1 MRKMQCEVCG
11 STEIKKTTDDTF
23 ECQSCGVQ
31 YSKDEIQK
39 LLVEI
44 TGTVKIDHSD
54 EVDNAIKRAEQ
65 FVQSD
70 DKQKAEEYL
79 NKALDMDA
87 ENEKAL
93 KLLEEIAD
101 GKKLDAFTLVEAT
114 VDPNTTVER
123 FLRELVQVDDIACD
137 IYNEVDVVSVKQYY
151 RPAFY
156 SKNRCLCTWTAVA
169 CHVYYENETVWE
181 EKYDPNKRK
190 YVKEPVT
197 KKVKRVN
204 RVPENGSF
212 YFDCNGFGFVS
223 DAICQ
228 GITGVESS
236 SKSELVE
243 SFEELQADKYG
254 EYPLK
259 KLDTSQVTKQDGKLY
274 YNGLE
279 IDFEIDSA
287 VYQSKRKQIVDSSDQ
302 QALNRAESAVGGDY
316 CENLNAKR
324 SVVEH
329 SVRYI
334 LVPVQVIEY
343 TYKGTH
349 YAAVLDLVSETLTM
363 PKLYPCDTALDETKA
378 ELSADRAYAQKM
390 PGALVGGYGLCVV
403 WALLLVIAMIFDIQD
418 EGFFNVFI
426 GLAVFGLALM
436 IVGLIQQKV
445 RQTKVAKKAVEY
457 KQAVY
462 RPRRMA
468 LFAMYEQFFAAFDNS
483 GSIAAARQALS
494 VPDMVVTEFKTGLA
508 GAEEI
513 RSSDVDPAD
522 CLSGQDARVELLKL
536 EIAQL
541 KKKRLLPSL
550 LIAVSPVVLFLL
562 TAAFIESDAEVGIML
577 AVGAAIAVAVT
588 GASLLGKVNNQI
600 QKKKEEIRQI
610 NQGWFGA

>member
-39 LLVEI
+39 LFVEI

-223 DAICQ
+223 DAICK
-228 GITGVESS
+228 GITGVEAS

-243 SFEELQADKYG
+243 CFEELQADKYW
-254 EYPLK
+254 EYQLK
-259 KLDTSQVTKQDGKLY
+259 KLDMSQVTKQDGKLY

-287 VYQSKRKQIVDSSDQ
+287 VYQNKRKRIVDSSDQ
-302 QALNRAESAVGGDY
+302 EALNRAESEVGGDY

-324 SVVEH
+324 TVVEH
-329 SVRYI
+329 SVQYI
-334 LVPVQVIEY
+334 LIPVQVIEY
-343 TYKGTH
+343 TYKGVH
-349 YAAVLDLVSETLTM
+349 YAAVLDLVSESLTM
-363 PKLYPCDTALDETKA
+363 PKLYPRDTSLDQTKA

-390 PGALVGGYGLCVV
+390 PGTLVGGLILGVV
-403 WALLLVIAMIFDIQD
+403 WGLLLVFAAITDMQD
-418 EGFFNVFI
+418 DGFITVLMGMAI
-426 GLAVFGLALM
+426 VSLILM
-436 IVGLIQQKV
+436 IVGLVQRNARRTRVEQ
-445 RQTKVAKKAVEY
+445 KAVEY
-457 KQAVY
+457 KKAIY

-468 LFAMYEQFFAAFDNS
+468 LFAMYEQFFASFDKHGN
-483 GSIAAARQALS
+483 IAVARKSLPAADL
-494 VPDMVVTEFKTGLA
+494 VVSEFKMGLA
-508 GAEEI
+508 VAEEAQP
-513 RSSDVDPAD
+513 RDAN
-522 CLSGQDARVELLKL
+522 LTNLLNGQDARAEQLEA
-536 EIAQL
+536 EIAKL
-541 KKKRLLPSL
+541 KKIRIVAYVLMALLMFGVP
-550 LIAVSPVVLFLL
+550 
-562 TAAFIESDAEVGIML
+562 FIVGVILYGNTNGKILAKKAEL
-577 AVGAAIAVAVT
+577 E
-588 GASLLGKVNNQI
+588 K
-600 QKKKEEIRQI
+600 I

>member
-223 DAICQ
+223 DAICK
-228 GITGVESS
+228 GITGVEAS

-243 SFEELQADKYG
+243 CFEELQADKYW
-254 EYPLK
+254 EYQLK
-259 KLDTSQVTKQDGKLY
+259 KLDMSQVTKQDGKLY

-287 VYQSKRKQIVDSSDQ
+287 VYQNKRKRIVDSSDQ
-302 QALNRAESAVGGDY
+302 EALNRAESEVGGDY

-324 SVVEH
+324 TVVEH
-329 SVRYI
+329 SVQYI
-334 LVPVQVIEY
+334 LIPVQVIEY
-343 TYKGTH
+343 TYKGVH
-349 YAAVLDLVSETLTM
+349 YAAVLDLVSESLTM
-363 PKLYPCDTALDETKA
+363 PKLYPRDTSLDQTKA
-378 ELSADRAYAQKM
+378 ELSADRESAQKM
-390 PGALVGGYGLCVV
+390 PGTLVGGLILGVV
-403 WALLLVIAMIFDIQD
+403 WGLLLVFAAITDMQDDGFITVLMGMAIVSLILIF
-418 EGFFNVFI
+418 
-426 GLAVFGLALM
+426 
-436 IVGLIQQKV
+436 VGLFQRNARRARIE
-445 RQTKVAKKAVEY
+445 KKAVEY
-457 KQAVY
+457 KKAIY

-468 LFAMYEQFFAAFDNS
+468 LFAMHEQFFAAFDKF
-483 GSIAAARQALS
+483 GDIAAARKSLPAADL
-494 VPDMVVTEFKTGLA
+494 VVSEFKMGLA
-508 GAEEI
+508 VAEEAQP
-513 RSSDVDPAD
+513 SDANLAD
-522 CLSGQDARVELLKL
+522 LLNGQDARAEQLEA
-536 EIAQL
+536 EIAKL
-541 KKKRLLPSL
+541 KKTRIVAYILMALGMFVLP
-550 LIAVSPVVLFLL
+550 LI
-562 TAAFIESDAEVGIML
+562 VGGIIYGNTNRKIL
-577 AVGAAIAVAVT
+577 D
-588 GASLLGKVNNQI
+588 
-600 QKKKEEIRQI
+600 KKTELEKI

>member
-223 DAICQ
+223 DAICK

-243 SFEELQADKYG
+243 SFEELQADKYW
-254 EYPLK
+254 EYQLK
-259 KLDTSQVTKQDGKLY
+259 KLDMSQVTKQDGKLY

-287 VYQSKRKQIVDSSDQ
+287 VYQNKRKRIVDSSDQ
-302 QALNRAESAVGGDY
+302 EALNRAESEVGGDY

-324 SVVEH
+324 TVVEH
-329 SVRYI
+329 SVQYI
-334 LVPVQVIEY
+334 LIPVQVIEY
-343 TYKGTH
+343 TYKGVH
-349 YAAVLDLVSETLTM
+349 YAAVLDLVSESLTM
-363 PKLYPCDTALDETKA
+363 PKLYPRDTSLDQTKA

-390 PGALVGGYGLCVV
+390 PGTLVGGLALCVV
-403 WALLLVIAMIFDIQD
+403 FFLLLVFAAITDMQD
-418 EGFFNVFI
+418 DGFITALI
-426 GLAVFGLALM
+426 GTSIVSLILM
-436 IVGLIQQKV
+436 IVGLVQRNARRTRVEQ
-445 RQTKVAKKAVEY
+445 KAVEY
-457 KQAVY
+457 KKAIY

-468 LFAMYEQFFAAFDNS
+468 LLAMYEQFFASFDKHGN
-483 GSIAAARQALS
+483 IAVARKSLPAADL
-494 VPDMVVTEFKTGLA
+494 VVSEFKMGLA
-508 GAEEI
+508 VAEEAQP
-513 RSSDVDPAD
+513 SDANLAD
-522 CLSGQDARVELLKL
+522 LLNGQDARAEQLEA
-536 EIAQL
+536 EIAKL
-541 KKKRLLPSL
+541 KKTRIVAYILMALGMFVLP
-550 LIAVSPVVLFLL
+550 LI
-562 TAAFIESDAEVGIML
+562 VGGIIYGNTNRKIL
-577 AVGAAIAVAVT
+577 D
-588 GASLLGKVNNQI
+588 
-600 QKKKEEIRQI
+600 KKTELEKI